1 MTDHTGICI
10 VLPATHYGSNEL
22 SHCTL
27 AFLGNT
33 DEVDYPKER
42 VIRLM
47 RHLHEMPLWYD
58 RHFGTK
64 ESFTTY
70 VSRMDM
76 FGVERDIPAAVLVKG
91 EFVSAI
97 RERTVEL
104 LDAYD
109 IPFSTQ
115 FEYTP
120 HVSLTTE
127 FGLRP
132 GMPVKLHRP
141 TLWWGNDRPKVINP
155 VYVGAKL

>member
-1 MTDHTGICI
+1 MTDHTGICL
-10 VLPATHYGSNEL
+10 VLPASHYGSNEL

-42 VIRLM
+42 VERVL
-47 RHLHEMPLWYD
+47 RHLQSMDLWWN
-58 RHFGTK
+58 RN
-64 ESFTTY
+64 SFHTY

-76 FGVERDIPAAVLVKG
+76 FGVERNIPAAILQQG
-91 EFVSAI
+91 EKLMSI

-109 IPFSTQ
+109 IPFSTH

-120 HVSLTTE
+120 HVSLKTE

-132 GMPVKLHRP
+132 GMPVQLRMP

-155 VYVGAKL
+155 VLKGAML